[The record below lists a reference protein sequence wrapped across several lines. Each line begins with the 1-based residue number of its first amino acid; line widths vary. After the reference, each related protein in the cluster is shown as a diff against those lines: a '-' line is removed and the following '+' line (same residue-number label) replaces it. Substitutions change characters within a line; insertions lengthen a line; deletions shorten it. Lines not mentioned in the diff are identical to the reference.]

1 VGPVSD
7 QEEAYRTFG
16 PALLRK
22 AERVLRSRED
32 ARDVVQNLFVE
43 LWQRGMH
50 DVDLPYLYRAVTN
63 RCLNLIRDVR
73 NRERLLER
81 EQTALVGPARVRCD
95 DRVIGL
101 QLMTRLAERLDVSH
115 MEVLVC
121 RFFDDMS
128 QEEIA
133 EHLDLSRKTIGKR
146 LQRIR
151 DEVAALAEP
160 APPAASPASGGAA

>member
-1 VGPVSD
+1 MGSASD
-7 QEEAYRTFG
+7 QEAAYRSYG

-32 ARDVVQNLFVE
+32 AGDVVQNLFVE

-63 RCLNLIRDVR
+63 RCLNVLRDR
-73 NRERLLER
+73 SNRERLLAR
-81 EQTALVGPARVRCD
+81 QQTALIGTARVRCD
-95 DRVIGL
+95 DQVIGL
-101 QLMTRLAERLDVSH
+101 ELLTRLSERLDRSH
-115 MEVLVC
+115 LEILVC

-133 EHLDLSRKTIGKR
+133 QHLDLSRKTVGKR

-151 DEVAALAEP
+151 DEVAALTTGAAP
-160 APPAASPASGGAA
+160 ATGGAA